1 MTSDTFRTLVTSGS
15 FVDRLKAPS
24 REGAFSFA
32 PCCGKSLIIDGRQ
45 VTGMTT
51 RLFGSE
57 GNWRGEFT
65 ILDVNDELEIHYGSA
80 GNSTHEEFLAAQETI
95 SQIITSFRLD

>member
-1 MTSDTFRTLVTSGS
+1 
-15 FVDRLKAPS
+15 
-24 REGAFSFA
+24 
-32 PCCGKSLIIDGRQ
+32 
-45 VTGMTT
+45 MTT